1 MKIQLNEYSDRKG
14 NMEAA
19 LIYSVSMIMVLKTHL
34 ESILTKCSTA
44 VLSL

>member
-19 LIYSVSMIMVLKTHL
+19 LIYRVSMIMVLKTHL
-34 ESILTKCSTA
+34 ESILAKCSTA